1 MQTMH
6 IRQRRKDVDGCM
18 GGELV
23 ALARELGR
31 AAGAKGDKRVVKIAV
46 RRDKVVQDSIA
57 QVSATWS
64 AVTVAGSRTSRC
76 ACLMVT

>member
-6 IRQRRKDVDGCM
+6 IRQRSKDVYGCL

-23 ALARELGR
+23 ALARELEL

-46 RRDKVVQDSIA
+46 RRDKVRRRGCFLWLSPSLARLGGMTEV
-57 QVSATWS
+57 
-64 AVTVAGSRTSRC
+64 
-76 ACLMVT
+76 

>member
-1 MQTMH
+1 MQIMQ
-6 IRQRRKDVDGCM
+6 IWQRRKGVDGCM

-23 ALARELGR
+23 ALARELER
-31 AAGAKGDKRVVKIAV
+31 TAGAKGDKRVVKIAV

-64 AVTVAGSRTSRC
+64 AVTVAGS
-76 ACLMVT
+76 